1 MQNTNFEKDLPINHR
16 QVMHINAKNAKFGLI
31 FNLISL
37 LVFFLMGA
45 IAFTSVLANE
55 SKKEELI
62 EDFYSQP
69 LLFSLYAF
77 LFILSMLI
85 YIILHEITHG
95 ISYKIL
101 TGEKLTFGISWS
113 CAFCGVPN
121 IYVYRKTAIISSAA
135 PLLIFTIILLPL
147 SIAFYFINPMVYILL
162 MLLFGLHLG
171 GCSGDF
177 YVILLMIFKF
187 KDSKTLVR
195 DTGPEQFFYTP
206 YQSKN

>member
-1 MQNTNFEKDLPINHR
+1 MQNTNFEKELPTNYR
-16 QVMHINAKNAKFGLI
+16 QLMHINAKNAKFGLI

-101 TGEKLTFGISWS
+101 TGEKLTFGMS
-113 CAFCGVPN
+113 
-121 IYVYRKTAIISSAA
+121 
-135 PLLIFTIILLPL
+135 
-147 SIAFYFINPMVYILL
+147 
-162 MLLFGLHLG
+162 
-171 GCSGDF
+171 
-177 YVILLMIFKF
+177 
-187 KDSKTLVR
+187 
-195 DTGPEQFFYTP
+195 
-206 YQSKN
+206 